1 MTFAVIWT
9 SAAIAAYRRLRAE
22 DRAGA
27 TLVAEAVRTLADEPR
42 PPSSRPLGTT
52 TFRRMRID
60 VLRVLY
66 EVDDANAAI
75 VVHHV
80 GRVAGGTR

>member
-1 MTFAVIWT
+1 
-9 SAAIAAYRRLRAE
+9 
-22 DRAGA
+22 
-27 TLVAEAVRTLADEPR
+27 
-42 PPSSRPLGTT
+42 
-52 TFRRMRID
+52 MRID